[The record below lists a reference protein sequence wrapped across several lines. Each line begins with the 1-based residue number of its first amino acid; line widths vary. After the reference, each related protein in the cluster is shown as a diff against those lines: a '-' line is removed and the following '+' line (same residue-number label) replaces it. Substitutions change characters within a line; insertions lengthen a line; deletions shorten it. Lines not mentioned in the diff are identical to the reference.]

1 MMPEIKILEALL
13 DRSNLINNKT
23 LWTSPWSTWH
33 KMHPRTLGPGQF
45 LKTFNPVFQSWQ
57 GDFAPHIDKIS
68 EHLFSHYEL
77 HRKSTKA
84 ASAKKPTRASSKAT
98 GTAGASTANLSR
110 FQTLDDRA
118 LNDTHFLFII
128 SRSQFDFDM
137 TPITAKRTFPAMGV
151 WAFVM
156 YTAYLRVH
164 GGIFTTS
171 TGILLRDELHRL
183 LGQFAASSLLS
194 LIPEGYRDDHPPIY
208 GWVNWDH
215 LPLILDGDL
224 PRYAWLGQ
232 SLYEDV
238 DAHEDLLGTTLRRNE
253 WRKSLH
259 TLVDSVFAMPAA
271 QYDPLNTEDETG
283 TSKRLSAWVQ
293 EPLERLVQVRIPCA
307 TIYDH
312 AANSPAGNCSEHG
325 PPRNSGDGP

>member
-1 MMPEIKILEALL
+1 MPEMKILEALL
-13 DRSNLINNKT
+13 DRSNLINNRT
-23 LWTSPWSTWH
+23 LWTSPWSTWQ
-33 KMHPRTLGPGQF
+33 KMHPRTLGPGPF
-45 LKTFNPVFQSWQ
+45 LKKFNPVFQGWQ
-57 GDFAPHIDKIS
+57 GDFAPHIDKIG

-77 HRKSTKA
+77 NRKSTKA
-84 ASAKKPTRASSKAT
+84 TSTKKSTRASSKAG
-98 GTAGASTANLSR
+98 GTAGASTANVHR
-110 FQTLDDRA
+110 NQTLDERA
-118 LNDTHFLFII
+118 LNDSHFLFTI

-137 TPITAKRTFPAMGV
+137 TPITAKRTLPAVAV

-183 LGQFAASSLLS
+183 LGQYAVSSLLS
-194 LIPEGYRDDHPPIY
+194 LIPQEYRDDHPPIY

-224 PRYAWLGQ
+224 PRFAWLGQ

-259 TLVDSVFAMPAA
+259 TLVDTVFAMPAA
-271 QYDPLNTEDETG
+271 QYDPLNTDDETG
-283 TSKRLSAWVQ
+283 TSTRLSAWVQ